1 MNVENENEV
10 VVEGASANSDTSGV
24 TTTLASTVASGVAKA
39 KAKTKTGV
47 SGRPRDPNTG
57 LAKAR
62 VVFQQN
68 PDMPRSE
75 LVKQFI
81 ALGIK
86 EATANTYYHTLKK
99 APSTFRS

>member
-24 TTTLASTVASGVAKA
+24 TTTLSSTVASGVAKA
-39 KAKTKTGV
+39 KAKTGV